1 MPAPYGRWSMRL
13 GMHRWF
19 AEDDNCVVSPLLRS
33 LTSRS
38 DDPGPRQPRL
48 EPEQTRSRLA
58 RGIVHRATRYHRG
71 RAWPGTQNERTSPH
85 SGIGVRIRAVAAA
98 STVVL
103 FGLVTPDFAGAQ
115 ANKNKTPAAQPS
127 SAKPKITPGSDP
139 GGVAVAI
146 IGSGVNYT
154 LPQISSRLARDGEGD
169 IIGLDFIDRDNRP
182 FDVAGPDATPDGFR
196 PHGTTLASVLL
207 ADAPKARLVP
217 VRIGMTEPRAFG
229 GAVAFVASTPARI
242 ALVAFTSP
250 NRADWEP
257 FERAAK
263 AAPNV
268 LFVLPAGDNGQD
280 LDKAPLYPASL
291 GLANAIVVTAAEAGW
306 DGNLPSVNAGG
317 TTVDIEITPAARIKA
332 LAADGGE
339 VTVGGSGYAAA
350 RVAALAANFQHGSSI
365 MSAAEL
371 KAKII
376 AQVKRPEASNA
387 PRTRHGTIAYP
398 LGGWPIAP
406 RF

>member
-1 MPAPYGRWSMRL
+1 MPARYWSWSTL
-13 GMHRWF
+13 VF
-19 AEDDNCVVSPLLRS
+19 PPLRS
-33 LTSRS
+33 
-38 DDPGPRQPRL
+38 
-48 EPEQTRSRLA
+48 
-58 RGIVHRATRYHRG
+58 
-71 RAWPGTQNERTSPH
+71 WPGTQNERTLAVSMFA
-85 SGIGVRIRAVAAA
+85 RIRFVIAGA
-98 STVVL
+98 VVL
-103 FGLVTPDFAGAQ
+103 CGFVAPEIASAQ
-115 ANKNKTPAAQPS
+115 AKKDKAPQATAQPS
-127 SAKPKITPGSDP
+127 SAKPKIPAGSDP

-182 FDVAGPDATPDGFR
+182 FDVAGPDATPDGIR

-217 VRIGMTEPRAFG
+217 VRIGMGEPRQFG

-242 ALVAFTSP
+242 ALVAFSSS

-257 FERAAK
+257 FEQAAK

-280 LDKAPLYPASL
+280 LDTAPLYPANL
-291 GLANAIVVTAAEAGW
+291 GLVNAIVVTAAEAGW
-306 DGNLPSVNAGG
+306 DGNLPAVNAGG

-332 LAADGGE
+332 LAANGVE

-350 RVAALAANFQHGSSI
+350 RVAALAANFQHGISI

-376 AQVKRPEASNA
+376 AQVKRPEPNNA

-398 LGGWPIAP
+398 FGGSPIAP